1 MDSVIQGTSGGTEKR
16 RKTIEIKGVQ
26 EWEIEKILN
35 KRKNKRSGQIFSAME
50 GVYSRT

>member
-1 MDSVIQGTSGGTEKR
+1 MERQKKEGKP
-16 RKTIEIKGVQ
+16 IEIKGVQ